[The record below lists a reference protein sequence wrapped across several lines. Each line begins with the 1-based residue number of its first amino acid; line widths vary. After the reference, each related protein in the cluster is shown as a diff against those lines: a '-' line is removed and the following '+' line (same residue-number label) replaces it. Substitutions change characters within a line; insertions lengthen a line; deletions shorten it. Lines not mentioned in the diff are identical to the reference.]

1 MSPTIML
8 SEREWVAL
16 NVIAINDDTSVDD
29 IIEEAIEAYVT
40 RMCMNGS
47 SIGEK
52 ASEALAGNYT
62 RNDYEDEFGKPGV
75 VLMCIKKAEYICEK
89 CPRGPCAFMTIYDGT
104 EENRIS
110 EEPIGCPKACS
121 YPKWVCKMT
130 ESVF

>member
-29 IIEEAIEAYVT
+29 IIEEAIEAYIM

-47 SIGEK
+47 SIGE
-52 ASEALAGNYT
+52 
-62 RNDYEDEFGKPGV
+62 RV
-75 VLMCIKKAEYICEK
+75 KKAEYICEK
-89 CPRGPCAFMTIYDGT
+89 CLRGPCAFMTIYDGT

-121 YPKWVCKMT
+121 YPQWECKMT
-130 ESVF
+130 GSVF

>member
-1 MSPTIML
+1 MTIEQDAMRRISYGRMLAFVKDLDDEILDDDQRKFRDEVIRISRKPSTKTGGGRPIIML

-47 SIGEK
+47 SIGER

-62 RNDYEDEFGKPGV
+62 RNDYEDEFGKLGW
-75 VLMCIKKAEYICEK
+75 Y
-89 CPRGPCAFMTIYDGT
+89 
-104 EENRIS
+104 
-110 EEPIGCPKACS
+110 
-121 YPKWVCKMT
+121 
-130 ESVF
+130 